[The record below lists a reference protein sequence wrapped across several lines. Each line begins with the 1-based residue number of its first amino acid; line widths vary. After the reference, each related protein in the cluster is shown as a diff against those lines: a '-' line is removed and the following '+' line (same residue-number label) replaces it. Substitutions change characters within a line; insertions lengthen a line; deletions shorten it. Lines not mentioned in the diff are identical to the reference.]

1 MRDAAREAVVECA
14 DASSIYEVPPTLH
27 RGGMDTFLVQRPGLT
42 LRDADWTGWNGLR
55 ERVRTPSHRL
65 EVALVGKVV
74 TPMEAQCEFITG
86 DGGPGGTMR
95 LGAYPAV
102 LAGGSLVA
110 RAYGARQVIARREE
124 RHTSSGN
131 DSGVRTR

>member
-1 MRDAAREAVVECA
+1 MPWWCRAASACA
-14 DASSIYEVPPTLH
+14 EKEP
-27 RGGMDTFLVQRPGLT
+27 
-42 LRDADWTGWNGLR
+42 
-55 ERVRTPSHRL
+55 ETPDP
-65 EVALVGKVV
+65 VV
-74 TPMEAQCEFITG
+74 TPMEAQCEFVTG